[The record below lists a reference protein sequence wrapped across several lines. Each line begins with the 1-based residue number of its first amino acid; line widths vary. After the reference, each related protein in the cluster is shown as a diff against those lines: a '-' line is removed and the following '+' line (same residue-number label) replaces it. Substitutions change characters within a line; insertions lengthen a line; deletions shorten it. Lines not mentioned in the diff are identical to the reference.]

1 MFACLFT
8 NFCYTNLMKICIIC
22 ETKIDPEKLIEK
34 HEVNFCSEE
43 CLAKYE
49 EKLKELD
56 KVIDWDKCC

>member
-1 MFACLFT
+1 
-8 NFCYTNLMKICIIC
+8 MKTCIIC
-22 ETKIDPEKLIEK
+22 EAKIDLDKLIEK
-34 HEVNFCSEE
+34 HEVHFCSPE

>member
-1 MFACLFT
+1 
-8 NFCYTNLMKICIIC
+8 MKICIIC
-22 ETKIDPEKLIEK
+22 ETKIDPAKLIEK
-34 HEVNFCSEE
+34 HEVQFCSEE